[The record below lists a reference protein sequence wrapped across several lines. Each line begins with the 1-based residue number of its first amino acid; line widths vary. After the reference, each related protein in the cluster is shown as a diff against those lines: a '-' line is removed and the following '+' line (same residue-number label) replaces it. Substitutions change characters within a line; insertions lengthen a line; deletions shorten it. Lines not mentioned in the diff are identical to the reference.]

1 MNALIIYS
9 QLADSLGRSFF
20 FLCNLID
27 LTSNKH
33 MYNKKKMCFYF
44 YTFVYSHFFFTYA
57 FHKNGGIDEFPL
69 PFSAKD
75 TPVKVLPHVQ
85 RDIRS
90 AWK

>member
-9 QLADSLGRSFF
+9 QLADSLERSFF

-33 MYNKKKMCFYF
+33 MCNKQICFYF
-44 YTFVYSHFFFTYA
+44 YTFVYSNF
-57 FHKNGGIDEFPL
+57 L
-69 PFSAKD
+69 
-75 TPVKVLPHVQ
+75 
-85 RDIRS
+85 